1 MAKQNRSKSG
11 MLSVNALIAENKR
24 ARFEYEIEETFEAGI
39 ALVGT
44 EVKSLRLGHASIV
57 EAHVAEKKGDIC
69 LFNAHIQEYMQ
80 AGSHLQHEPRRIRKL
95 LLKKREID
103 KLIGSVQREGYALVP
118 IKLYFNE
125 RGLAKLLI
133 GLGKGKKLHDKRETV
148 KERDW
153 SRQKQRIM
161 KEHG

>member
-1 MAKQNRSKSG
+1 
-11 MLSVNALIAENKR
+11 
-24 ARFEYEIEETFEAGI
+24 
-39 ALVGT
+39 
-44 EVKSLRLGHASIV
+44 
-57 EAHVAEKKGDIC
+57 
-69 LFNAHIQEYMQ
+69 MQ

-133 GLGKGKKLHDKRETV
+133 GLGKGKKLHDKRETM